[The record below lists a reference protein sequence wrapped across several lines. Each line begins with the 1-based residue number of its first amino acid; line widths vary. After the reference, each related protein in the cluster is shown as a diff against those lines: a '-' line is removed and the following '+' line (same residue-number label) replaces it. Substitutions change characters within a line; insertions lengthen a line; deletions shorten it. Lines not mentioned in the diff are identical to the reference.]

1 MDKKVLLMIL
11 DGWGLI
17 DNPCYSAIA
26 HAKTPF
32 IDSLYQRY
40 PFTQLE
46 ASGSAVGLPK
56 GQMGNSEV
64 GHMHL
69 GAGRVIPQDLVRID
83 EAIQSGELA
92 NNPTWIKAISYAK
105 QQQKPV
111 HLIGLVSDGGVHSHI
126 DHLKGLCDILRG
138 NNIKTYIHAFTD
150 GRDADPHNAIHFI
163 TQLIPYIQDANIE
176 LATILGRYY
185 AMDRDKR
192 WERTKIA
199 YDALVHGIGTRTQ
212 DWEAAI
218 KKSYAAG
225 ITDEFLQPIV
235 LTRASGELVATIQ
248 PGDVVL
254 CFNFRTDRG
263 RQITEVLTQ
272 TPFPSYQMH
281 PLPLYYLTLTVYDDT
296 FRGVSSIFKKL
307 VLTNTL
313 GEVLSTYGKKQ
324 LRIAET
330 EKYPHVT
337 YFFSGGREV
346 PFVGEERIL
355 CPSPQVA
362 TYDLAPAMSAY
373 EITQRLIPPLEQKR
387 FDFICLNFAN
397 PDMVGHTG
405 VWEAAIEACEVVD
418 RCVEKVVTHALQ
430 NNYITLLVSDHG
442 NVEQM
447 LQEEGTPYTAHT
459 TNPVPCILI
468 DPVSK
473 QRLHTGGLIDVAP
486 TILKSMNLPIPSE
499 MNGRPLY

>member
-1 MDKKVLLMIL
+1 MNKKVLLMIL
-11 DGWGLI
+11 DGWGLT
-17 DNPCYSAIA
+17 DNPHHSAIA
-26 HAKTPF
+26 HAHTPF
-32 IDSLYQRY
+32 IDSLEQKY
-40 PFTQLE
+40 PFTQLQ
-46 ASGSAVGLPK
+46 ASGSSVGLPQ

-69 GAGRVIPQDLVRID
+69 GAGRIIPQDLVRINQ
-83 EAIQSGELA
+83 AIQSGELA
-92 NNPTWIKAISYAK
+92 NNPTWMKALSYAK
-105 QQQKPV
+105 EQQKSI

-126 DHLKGLCDILRG
+126 NHLKALCDAVRKEP
-138 NNIKTYIHAFTD
+138 IKTYIHAFTD
-150 GRDADPHNAIHFI
+150 GRDADPHGAISFI
-163 TQLIPYIQDANIE
+163 KQLIPYTQDTAIQ
-176 LATILGRYY
+176 LATITGRYY

-199 YDALVHGIGTRTQ
+199 YDALVHGIGMRTNN
-212 DWEAAI
+212 WEAAI
-218 KKSYAAG
+218 KGSYAAG
-225 ITDEFLQPIV
+225 ITDEFLKPIV
-235 LTRASGELVATIQ
+235 LTDDAGQLVGTIQ

-263 RQITEVLTQ
+263 RQITEALTQ
-272 TPFPSYQMH
+272 TSFPSYQMQ
-281 PLPLYYLTLTVYDDT
+281 PLPLYYLTMTVYDDT
-296 FRGVSSIFKKL
+296 FQGIHSIFKKWKM
-307 VLTNTL
+307 VNTL

-337 YFFSGGREV
+337 YFFSGGRET

-362 TYDLAPAMSAY
+362 TYDLAPAMRAD
-373 EITQRLIPPLEQKR
+373 EITEQLLPILDQKK

-405 VWEAAIEACEVVD
+405 VWQAAIEACEVVD
-418 RCVEKVVTHALQ
+418 RCVEKVVQSALK
-430 NNYITLLVSDHG
+430 NNYVTLLVSDHG

-447 LQEEGTPYTAHT
+447 LQQDGVPYTAHT
-459 TNPVPCILI
+459 TNPVPCIWI
-468 DPVSK
+468 DPTCS
-473 QRLHTGGLIDVAP
+473 QRLHPGGLIDVAP

-499 MNGRPLY
+499 MEGEPLY